1 MDLKNTALK
10 FFNSEENPE
19 TYNGPYVVR
28 PGQLDILVRTP
39 HAYEDSFG
47 YADKLLDGCALMID
61 FSAVDDS
68 IRSRIFDYLMGVS
81 YIAGASVSKVSETIL
96 MYTPSRVEVDKQAPR
111 KNSWLGR

>member
-39 HAYEDSFG
+39 HAYEDSVG